1 MATMNKYFN
10 SGIPASHTPTQRFY
24 ENLIIQSIKV
34 TGVAVYYIPRDY
46 INIDSIF
53 LEDSISR
60 FSNAIKIEMHLDDI
74 QGFSGNGSFMSRF
87 GVEINDTCSFTVSKS
102 RWIEEVGR
110 SGLNALPNRPTEG
123 SLIFFPMTNTL
134 FQITKVSSTDVFYQ
148 LGKLFTF
155 KLDCETYQYSSEEF
169 ETGITEI
176 DKSEYTHST
185 AEEMYLIIDE
195 NGLDIL
201 LENGDS
207 ILLDQYSFDK
217 LDPGAQ
223 NKVFFT
229 ESDKT
234 ISWNEMN
241 PFAEL
246 GFV

>member
-1 MATMNKYFN
+1 MAMNKYFS
-10 SGIPASHTPTQRFY
+10 SGVQGGYSPTQQFY
-24 ENLIIQSIKV
+24 EGLIIQSIKV
-34 TGVAVYYIPRDY
+34 TGVAVYYIPREY
-46 INIDSIF
+46 VNIDSIF
-53 LEDSISR
+53 LEDSLSR

-102 RWIEEVGR
+102 RWIEEIGR
-110 SGLNALPNRPTEG
+110 SGLNVLPNRPTEG
-123 SLIFFPMTNTL
+123 SLIFFPLSNTL

-169 ETGITEI
+169 ATGIDEI
-176 DKSEYTHST
+176 DNNEYTHST
-185 AEEMYLIIDE
+185 AEEMYLLLDE
-195 NGLDIL
+195 DGNEIL
-201 LENGDS
+201 MEDGSS
-207 ILLDQYSFDK
+207 ILLDQYSFDG

-223 NKVFFT
+223 NKAFFT

-246 GFV
+246 GFT